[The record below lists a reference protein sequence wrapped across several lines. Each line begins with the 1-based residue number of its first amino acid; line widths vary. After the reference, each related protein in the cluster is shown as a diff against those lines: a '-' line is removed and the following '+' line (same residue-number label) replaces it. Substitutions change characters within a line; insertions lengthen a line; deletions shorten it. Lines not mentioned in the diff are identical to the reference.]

1 MSQKGISIILPV
13 YKTELYLERCINSL
27 LKQTMDDVEILIIDD
42 ASPDKSDV
50 LIRKHYLGK
59 NFRQAIKYI
68 RHRYN
73 RGLGV
78 ARNTGLQNAQGKYV
92 VFIDSDDW
100 LEEDCLQQ
108 LWQAAEESQ
117 TEIVAAGAILSY
129 PNGEEKKLNCE
140 QLLKAGGIDLWNNL
154 NIGFMKHVVWNKIYR
169 RDFIE
174 RYALRFHPLNMGE
187 DSLFNFEAT
196 VLCEKYRII
205 PGALYH
211 YYQSSQSNF
220 RGKIS
225 IKQIGQLFQMESIIN
240 KLKERL
246 DFYKGLQIDSDVLFQ
261 YFFSLNFDSC
271 MKRFYGEHGLEK
283 GNKVLK
289 DLWKKEFGEKYCYIN
304 YFFKQYVNGR
314 YKFEQE

>member
-13 YKTELYLERCINSL
+13 YKTEVYLERCINSL

-59 NFRQAIKYI
+59 NFRQTIKYI

-129 PNGEEKKLNCE
+129 PNGEEK
-140 QLLKAGGIDLWNNL
+140 
-154 NIGFMKHVVWNKIYR
+154 
-169 RDFIE
+169 
-174 RYALRFHPLNMGE
+174 
-187 DSLFNFEAT
+187 S
-196 VLCEKYRII
+196 
-205 PGALYH
+205 
-211 YYQSSQSNF
+211 
-220 RGKIS
+220 
-225 IKQIGQLFQMESIIN
+225 
-240 KLKERL
+240 
-246 DFYKGLQIDSDVLFQ
+246 
-261 YFFSLNFDSC
+261 
-271 MKRFYGEHGLEK
+271 
-283 GNKVLK
+283 
-289 DLWKKEFGEKYCYIN
+289 
-304 YFFKQYVNGR
+304 
-314 YKFEQE
+314 